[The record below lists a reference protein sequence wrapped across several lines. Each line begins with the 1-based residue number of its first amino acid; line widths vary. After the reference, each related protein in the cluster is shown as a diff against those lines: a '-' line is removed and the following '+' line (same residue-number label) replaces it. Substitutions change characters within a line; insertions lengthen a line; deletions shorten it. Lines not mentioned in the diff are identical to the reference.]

1 MQHIIDQLNL
11 FVKLDG
17 NVYDKKEDVDL
28 SVLVSTHFKTM
39 DEFSMYMKQ
48 WEFERELDESITRAK
63 LKNRSEYINI

>member
-1 MQHIIDQLNL
+1 MTT
-11 FVKLDG
+11 FT
-17 NVYDKKEDVDL
+17 VDT
-28 SVLVSTHFKTM
+28 SIEFPQTHFKTM